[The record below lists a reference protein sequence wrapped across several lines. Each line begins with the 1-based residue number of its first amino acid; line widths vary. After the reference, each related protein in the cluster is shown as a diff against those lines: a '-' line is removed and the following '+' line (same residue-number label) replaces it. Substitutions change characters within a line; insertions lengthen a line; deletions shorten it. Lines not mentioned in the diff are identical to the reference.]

1 MRIRRYPEVGPET
14 PIRIAGRSDTATVT
28 RLIGAFR
35 DFLDAVE
42 PSNAVIEAAVSE
54 LIEDPGTE
62 FVLIGEPEVGFAQLR
77 YRLSVW
83 SGREDAW
90 LEDLFVVEDARGE
103 GLGRALVEVAIQR
116 ARSRGCERVQLETN
130 SENTGAVALYEGA
143 GFSSS
148 HLPERW
154 GENPDLLFTRRL

>member
-1 MRIRRYPEVGPET
+1 MGPET
-14 PIRIAGRSDTATVT
+14 PIRIAGRADTGTVT

-35 DFLDAVE
+35 DFLGEEE

-62 FVLIGEPEVGFAQLR
+62 FILIGDPEVGFAQVR

-90 LEDLFVVEDARGE
+90 LEDLFVDGEARGN
-103 GLGRALVEVAIQR
+103 GLGKALVEAVIQR

-130 SENTGAVALYEGA
+130 SDNAGAVSLYEGA
-143 GFSSS
+143 GFVSS

-154 GENPDLLFTRRL
+154 GESPDLLFTRKL

>member
-1 MRIRRYPEVGPET
+1 MGPET
-14 PIRIAGRSDTATVT
+14 PVRLAGRSDTATVT
-28 RLIGAFR
+28 GLIGAFR
-35 DFLDAVE
+35 DFLDSEE

-54 LIEDPGTE
+54 LIEDPNTE
-62 FVLIGEPEVGFAQLR
+62 FILIGDPEVGFAQLR
-77 YRLSVW
+77 FRLSVW

-90 LEDLFVVEDARGE
+90 LEDLFVMEDARGE
-103 GLGRALVEVAIQR
+103 GLGRTLVEVAIQR

-130 SENTGAVALYEGA
+130 SENKSAVALYEGA

-154 GENPDLLFTRRL
+154 GENPDLLFTRML